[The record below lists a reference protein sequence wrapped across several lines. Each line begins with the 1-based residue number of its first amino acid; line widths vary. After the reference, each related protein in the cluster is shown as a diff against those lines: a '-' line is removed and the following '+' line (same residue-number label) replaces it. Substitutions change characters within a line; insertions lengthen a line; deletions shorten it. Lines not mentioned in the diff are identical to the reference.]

1 MSGKYNKSGLKKKEV
16 FVDYSNHLLLK
27 DLKLDKTAVVSGKFK
42 TKNNNLVYL
51 INKSAGWRRIY
62 NLPKEI
68 KFQGKWRLN
77 SNQDLVLNLK
87 KTEFAKGTLV
97 LKGKILKVDAD
108 YLIFEIKSKNSA
120 VKNEIS
126 YLKLKGL
133 WRADKY
139 NRITFEV
146 KKKKVP
152 DILTLKGVWQLNKN
166 QKIIYTYDK
175 LNLKTKRTS
184 KGILTFDGFWQIN
197 KKNRLKFVLSKSSQS
212 FFDFRVQIQT
222 PNLYPAKGIIKYRLG
237 IGLKKNKSRKSL
249 TLYGNWKFSRKLGLV
264 FEMHYGRSSSKSIY
278 FGATLN
284 LSQKDKVIFTLRAKD
299 NKNLGFVLIFKRGSL
314 SRSDLEYFI
323 QLKKQGKGI
332 YAGLGM
338 RLRF

>member
-1 MSGKYNKSGLKKKEV
+1 MYGKYNKSGLKEKEV
-16 FVDYSNHLLLK
+16 FVDDSNHLLVK
-27 DLKLDKTAVVSGKFK
+27 NLKLDKAIVVSGKFK

-68 KFQGKWRLN
+68 KFQGKWRLD
-77 SNQDLVLNLK
+77 SNYDLVLNLK
-87 KTEFAKGTLV
+87 KTEFAKGVLV
-97 LKGKILKVDAD
+97 LKGKVLKADAD
-108 YLIFEIKSKNSA
+108 YLIFKIKSKNSA
-120 VKNEIS
+120 LKNEIS

-152 DILTLKGVWQLNKN
+152 DILTFKGVWQLNKN
-166 QKIIYTYDK
+166 QKIIYTYTQ

-222 PNLYPAKGIIKYRLG
+222 PNLYPAKGVIKYRLG
-237 IGLKKNKSRKSL
+237 IGLKKNKNRKSI

-264 FEMHYGRSSSKSIY
+264 FEMHYGRSSSKSIH

-284 LSQKDKVIFTLRAKD
+284 LSQKDKVIFALRGKD
-299 NKNLGFVLIFKRGSL
+299 KKPLGITVTFKRKLLSNKNF
-314 SRSDLEYFI
+314 EYFLR
-323 QLKKQGKGI
+323 LKKQGKSVYIGAGGI
-332 YAGLGM
+332 F
-338 RLRF
+338 RF